1 MAVHYLRQL
10 SDVERNDRANR
21 HLGYSLA
28 FIAGAMNAGGFLA
41 VGQYTSHMTGIVS
54 AMADHLVLGQVML
67 ALTGLVAMLAFLA
80 GAATTAININWARRR
95 KLRSQF
101 ALSLMLEAVLLLV
114 FGTLG
119 SMLAG
124 WDDFLAPATV
134 FLLCYIMG
142 LQNAIITKASHATI
156 RTTHVTGLVTD
167 LGIELGKVLYYN
179 RHPEWGEVK
188 ANRSKL
194 ILLAGLLGAFFLGGV
209 LGAFGF
215 KWVGYIATVPLALW
229 LSLMAVV
236 PVLDDLR
243 LQWWLYRRNKKP
255 SQELRP

>member
-1 MAVHYLRQL
+1 MALQYLRQL
-10 SDVERNDRANR
+10 SDVQRNDRANR

-54 AMADHLVLGQVML
+54 AMADHLVLGQLLL
-67 ALTGLVAMLAFLA
+67 AATGLVAMLAFLA
-80 GAATTAININWARRR
+80 GAATTAIQINWARRR

-101 ALSLMLEAVLLLV
+101 ALSLMLEAFLLLA

-142 LQNAIITKASHATI
+142 LQNAIITKISHSVI

-167 LGIELGKVLYYN
+167 LGIELGKVFYYN
-179 RHPEWGEVK
+179 RHPEWGEVR

-194 ILLAGLLGAFFLGGV
+194 ILLTGLLAAFFLGGV

-229 LSLMAVV
+229 LLLMAAL

-243 LQWWLYRRNKKP
+243 LQWWLYQHSRKTP
-255 SQELRP
+255 Q